1 MSAQKN
7 KIKQIMFFALIM
19 SQWFL
24 TDIVIAETKAKGWHW
39 YNEVYVQDKKDEK
52 KKEELINKEPVTKE
66 AATKKKENTA
76 AEQIII
82 LRKIVDEAKAKAVLY
97 PTVDNLR
104 EYIMLQN
111 YVVNQAALFSR
122 VWQKTLLEHPE
133 LDFTVD
139 HPTQNAL
146 QPIVLSEETKKEEAA
161 VREYSKSY
169 GMFFF
174 YRGNNKLDEAMS
186 ETVQSFSDSYHISLI
201 PITVDGKSLPIFKE
215 NEADGGRSKKLGI
228 KYFPALVL
236 VDPLSRKFIPL
247 HYGFISFTGLRARF
261 LQLATDFKKGE

>member
-1 MSAQKN
+1 M
-7 KIKQIMFFALIM
+7 
-19 SQWFL
+19 
-24 TDIVIAETKAKGWHW
+24 
-39 YNEVYVQDKKDEK
+39 
-52 KKEELINKEPVTKE
+52 
-66 AATKKKENTA
+66 
-76 AEQIII
+76 
-82 LRKIVDEAKAKAVLY
+82 
-97 PTVDNLR
+97 
-104 EYIMLQN
+104 
-111 YVVNQAALFSR
+111 
-122 VWQKTLLEHPE
+122 WQKTLLEHPE

-146 QPIVLSEETKKEEAA
+146 QPIVLNEETKKEEAA

-186 ETVQSFSDSYHISLI
+186 ETVQNFSDSYHISLI